1 MCGFIG
7 IAGLAGRDVG
17 PEVYEG
23 LIALQHRGQD
33 AAGILSYDGMFHL
46 RKANGMVR
54 DIFLRSDMERLRGN
68 LALGHV
74 RYPTVGMGTD
84 EDAQPFYINF
94 PFGVGM
100 AHNGNLTNFL
110 DLKGRLF
117 PAENICL
124 ESSCDVEAI
133 LYAFAQAMQAT
144 ETAADMEVRFRAAVE
159 RVFHRA
165 KGAYS
170 VVGILAQKYLF
181 AFRDPAGIKPCIVGR
196 RDTPQGVEWAV
207 ASESV
212 ALDVLGFQRVRDLH
226 NGEAFFVEPGGEPRF
241 IRVLERTHHPCIFEL
256 VYFARPDSF
265 LDEISVYKTRRRFG
279 KALGRQW
286 MEDRA
291 PMPDVVIPI
300 PDSSRDAAL
309 AMAQELNLPYREGFI
324 KNRYVGRTFIM
335 PNQSERQEAIRRK
348 MNPIPLE
355 FEGKDVLL
363 VDDSIVRG
371 NTSRKLADV
380 ARKVGARKIY
390 FASTSPPLVAA
401 CPYGIDMATRADF
414 VARGRTVEQV
424 REEIQAD
431 YLMYLDIERMNTAA
445 QEGNADL
452 GDFCNGCF
460 TGKYPTSE
468 AAGHLDAI
476 EKERLAA
483 HLAV

>member
-7 IAGLAGRDVG
+7 IAGLAGRDVAS
-17 PEVYEG
+17 EVYEG

-33 AAGILSYDGMFHL
+33 AAGILTFDGRFHL
-46 RKANGMVR
+46 RKSLGMVR
-54 DIFLRSDMERLRGN
+54 DIFRPEDMLLLRGN

-74 RYPTVGMGTD
+74 RYPTVGQGRD
-84 EDAQPFYINF
+84 EDAQPFYLNF

-124 ESSCDVEAI
+124 TSSCDVEAI
-133 LYAFAQAMQAT
+133 LYAFAQAFGAT
-144 ETAADMEVRFRAAVE
+144 DPAASMESRIRTTVEQVFR
-159 RVFHRA
+159 RA
-165 KGAYS
+165 RGAYS
-170 VVGILAQKYLF
+170 VVGVLAEGCLF
-181 AFRDPAGIKPCIVGR
+181 AFRDPHGIKPCIVGR
-196 RDTPQGVEWAV
+196 RDGEAGTEWAV

-212 ALDVLGFQRVRDLH
+212 ALDILGFHRVRDLH
-226 NGEAFFVEPGGEPRF
+226 NGEAFFVFPGGEPTF
-241 IRVLERTHHPCIFEL
+241 LRVVEESHRPCVFEL

-279 KALGRQW
+279 QELAEQW
-286 MEDRA
+286 QAAGA

-309 AMAQELNLPYREGFI
+309 VMAQELGVPYREGFI

-335 PNQSERQEAIRRK
+335 ASQKQRQHAIRRK

-371 NTSRKLADV
+371 NTSAKLVQVARSAG
-380 ARKVGARKIY
+380 ARKVY
-390 FASTSPPLVAA
+390 FAATSPPLIAP
-401 CPYGIDMATRADF
+401 CPYGIDMATREEF
-414 VARGRTVEQV
+414 VARGRSQEEV
-424 REEIQAD
+424 RQEIGAD
-431 YLMYLDIERMNTAA
+431 YLMYLERERMNAA
-445 QEGNADL
+445 ARAGNPEIQE
-452 GDFCNGCF
+452 FCNGCF
-460 TGKYPTSE
+460 TGCYPTPE
-468 AAGHLDAI
+468 VEDHLAAI

-483 HLAV
+483 RG